1 LKKEISKLL
10 SQSLTPED
18 DAAALQELE
27 DLEKLMNE
35 EISET
40 VVPNTKI
47 EIKETSPLVK
57 NSKVGVSN

>member
-1 LKKEISKLL
+1 ML

-40 VVPNTKI
+40 IVPNTKI
-47 EIKETSPLVK
+47 GIKETSPLVK
-57 NSKVGVSN
+57 NSKIGVSN